1 MIAQYTRQYQ
11 QTQVLTSS
19 GVQLV
24 VLLYD
29 AAIQSIELARHGI
42 ETNNILD
49 KGRFLGRAISIVGEL
64 NSVLDFERGGEIA
77 RSLHRIYDYVLTE
90 LVSAN
95 ARNTTHHLD
104 GPVRCLTTLREAWVE
119 VAARQKAPVGAGR

>member
-1 MIAQYTRQYQ
+1 MIAQYTRHYQ

-19 GVQLV
+19 RVQLV

-29 AAIQSIELARHGI
+29 AAIQSIELARRGI
-42 ETNNILD
+42 ETNNMPD

-77 RSLHRIYDYVLTE
+77 RSLHRIYDYVLME
-90 LVSAN
+90 LVAAN
-95 ARNTTHHLD
+95 ARNATRHLD
-104 GPVRCLTTLREAWVE
+104 GPARCLSTLREAWVE
-119 VAARQKAPVGAGR
+119 VAAQHKATVGAGR

>member
-11 QTQVLTSS
+11 QTQILTSS

-29 AAIQSIELARHGI
+29 AAIQSIELARRGI
-42 ETNNILD
+42 ETDNIPD

-90 LVSAN
+90 LVAAN
-95 ARNTTHHLD
+95 ARNKTQHLD
-104 GPVRCLTTLREAWVE
+104 GPVRCLNTLREAWVE
-119 VAARQKAPVGAGR
+119 VAARQKTAVGAGR